1 MPQTLLIESHY
12 LPCLEY
18 FVLLEQYPNIILE
31 QHEYYQKQSY
41 RNRTHILTATGVQAL
56 TVPIKNANG
65 KHFFKDTLIDDSVSS
80 ENWAKKHWK
89 TITTA
94 YGKAPYFMYFAD
106 DFREIYENQTKK
118 YKFLLDLNNDLM
130 TICQKFL
137 QKKYNIS
144 TSDSYLK
151 NEEITEINSK
161 NNQKNSITDVRGL
174 IHPKKDWKENH
185 FYKEKTYMQNFGNTF
200 EPNLSI
206 IDVLFCQGK
215 QSFLIYDV

>member
-1 MPQTLLIESHY
+1 MPLFHQKMPPTLLIESHY

-18 FVLLEQYPNIILE
+18 FVLLEKHPNIILE

-41 RNRTHILTATGVQAL
+41 RNRTHILTTAGVQVL
-56 TVPIKNANG
+56 TVPVKNANG

-80 ENWAKKHWK
+80 ANWEKKHWK
-89 TITTA
+89 AISTA

-137 QKKYNIS
+137 QKKYNI
-144 TSDSYLK
+144 TNSDSYLK
-151 NEEITEINSK
+151 QEEIS
-161 NNQKNSITDVRGL
+161 QKDSIKDVRGL
-174 IHPKKDWKENH
+174 IHPKKDWKENN
-185 FYKEKTYMQNFGNTF
+185 FYKEIPYLQNFGKTF

-215 QSFLIYDV
+215 QSISYL

>member
-1 MPQTLLIESHY
+1 MPSTLLIESHY

-18 FVLLEQYPNIILE
+18 FVLLEKYPNVILE

-80 ENWAKKHWK
+80 ANWEKKHWRA
-89 TITTA
+89 ITTA

-106 DFREIYENQTKK
+106 DFREIYENKTKK

-137 QKKYNIS
+137 QKKYKI
-144 TSDSYLK
+144 TLSDSYLK
-151 NEEITEINSK
+151 QKEISPKDTIK
-161 NNQKNSITDVRGL
+161 DVRGL
-174 IHPKKDWKENH
+174 IHPKKDWKENY
-185 FYKEKTYMQNFGNTF
+185 FYKEIPYRQNFGKTF

-215 QSFLIYDV
+215 QSISYL